1 MKKAIASVLAASMAL
16 SLAACGG
23 SSTATSSSTATEST
37 ASSTTAESTASGD
50 KVTLRMTYWN
60 SEDTVKALLDY
71 LGEAV
76 PDVQIEY
83 QFIDNSNYDTI
94 VDTQLSAGEGPDI
107 ICESPASAL
116 KHAKLGY
123 LADVS
128 DLGAKFSDAGT
139 SVYSYDGKTYALPGI
154 SWFEGIYYNV
164 DLFEQNNIALP
175 TTFDEYL
182 DVCKKFQDLGIKP
195 LAAGLKSWEPM
206 LKNSMAFVT
215 AEYLSTDEGK
225 DFGGKYRE
233 GQATLNGTWNPY
245 LEKWSEMITSGVY
258 TTDMTG
264 IDHDQALEEFA
275 TGNAAMF
282 CSGPW
287 DLEAIQSKNPDLN
300 LNMMP
305 FYGTKASAGWLI
317 GGPGCGFAVNEN
329 SANKEA
335 ALKVLAA
342 IATEEGQKALWEN
355 NQGGSSYMSGVSFDL
370 PEVYSSV
377 SEEPGKLLRI
387 QRCRRNRHFQVG
399 PVRQQVFQVAE
410 DEVDVQR
417 PFVRLVDDQ
426 RLVPAQAPVVAGL
439 GQQDAVGHE
448 LQHGRTFRAVVETDL
463 IADFVPQV
471 AAELLGRA
479 PRHGRCREP
488 ARLGAADAP
497 GPAVPE
503 RERDLRQLGGFAA
516 AGIAGD
522 DDDLIV
528 PPRLFDLIDVAGD
541 RQLFRERDPELFA
554 ARDEFGARYGVLH
567 ADGSLFERCSH
578 ASSISSS
585 PSPP

>member
-264 IDHDQALEEFA
+264 IPILF
-275 TGNAAMF
+275 
-282 CSGPW
+282 
-287 DLEAIQSKNPDLN
+287 
-300 LNMMP
+300 
-305 FYGTKASAGWLI
+305 SA
-317 GGPGCGFAVNEN
+317 
-329 SANKEA
+329 
-335 ALKVLAA
+335 
-342 IATEEGQKALWEN
+342 
-355 NQGGSSYMSGVSFDL
+355 D
-370 PEVYSSV
+370 
-377 SEEPGKLLRI
+377 RI
-387 QRCRRNRHFQVG
+387 
-399 PVRQQVFQVAE
+399 
-410 DEVDVQR
+410 
-417 PFVRLVDDQ
+417 
-426 RLVPAQAPVVAGL
+426 
-439 GQQDAVGHE
+439 
-448 LQHGRTFRAVVETDL
+448 T
-463 IADFVPQV
+463 
-471 AAELLGRA
+471 
-479 PRHGRCREP
+479 
-488 ARLGAADAP
+488 AR
-497 GPAVPE
+497 
-503 RERDLRQLGGFAA
+503 
-516 AGIAGD
+516 
-522 DDDLIV
+522 
-528 PPRLFDLIDVAGD
+528 
-541 RQLFRERDPELFA
+541 
-554 ARDEFGARYGVLH
+554 
-567 ADGSLFERCSH
+567 ST
-578 ASSISSS
+578 
-585 PSPP
+585 